1 MVALRP
7 SRPASKRRIR
17 KGLPMMV
24 GWQIKRNIKTRY
36 DIRGLIVVSEWK
48 CQGGQVLINI
58 NIITIADS

>member
-7 SRPASKRRIR
+7 SRPAPKRRIR
-17 KGLPMMV
+17 EGLPMMV

-36 DIRGLIVVSEWK
+36 DIRGFIVVSEWK
-48 CQGGQVLINI
+48 RKGGQVLINI